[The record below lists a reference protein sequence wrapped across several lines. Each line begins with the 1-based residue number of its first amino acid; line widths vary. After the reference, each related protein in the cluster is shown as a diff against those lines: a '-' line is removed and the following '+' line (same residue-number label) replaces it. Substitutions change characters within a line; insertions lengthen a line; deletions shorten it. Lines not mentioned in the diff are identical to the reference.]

1 MDSPSAFIT
10 LPNLCRVVGGGMIFK
25 VVLINAIFGVIQVGK
40 VERALDTIRNMM
52 LCSLSLY
59 FLKQFYGCSTMPMV

>member
-1 MDSPSAFIT
+1 
-10 LPNLCRVVGGGMIFK
+10 VGGGMIFN

-40 VERALDTIRNMM
+40 VERALDTIRNIM

-59 FLKQFYGCSTMPMV
+59 FLKQFDGCSTMPMV